1 MAVVPARFTP
11 CQNGGKMRIYDNHIH
26 LSPTGMGVAAATLF
40 EKAGGTAMML
50 THIPP
55 HDMPI
60 ASVQDY
66 EAAFRRTQDLADAV
80 RRATKLKVYVAVGPY
95 PVELI
100 HLKETLGLEK
110 AVAVQKGAMDLAGR
124 LVSGGGVTAIGEIGR
139 PHFPTDT
146 DIIEACNG
154 ILLHGMGVA
163 KDCGCPVVIH
173 SESATPAT
181 CEEFA
186 RMADSVGLLREK
198 VVKHFSPPLVR
209 PEENHGIMPSI
220 LAKEEPVRKAIENGG
235 RFFMETDYIDDLK
248 RPGAVLGPATVPKR
262 TLALMRSGIMTE
274 KMAREVHE
282 EWPRRIYGIETG

>member
-1 MAVVPARFTP
+1 MAS
-11 CQNGGKMRIYDNHIH
+11 KMNIYDNHMH
-26 LSPTGMGVAAATLF
+26 LSPSGMGVEAAKLF

-55 HDMPI
+55 HDI
-60 ASVQDY
+60 HIRTVKDY
-66 EAAFRRTQDLADAV
+66 ETAFLRTLDLADAV
-80 RRATKLKVYVAVGPY
+80 RKGTELKVYVALGPY

-100 HLKETLGLEK
+100 RLADSIGLKD
-110 AVAVQKGAMDLAGR
+110 AVAVQMDAMDMAGR
-124 LVSGGGVTAIGEIGR
+124 LVSERKVAAIGEIGR
-139 PHFPTDT
+139 PHFPADKA
-146 DIIEACNG
+146 IVEACNG
-154 ILLHGMGVA
+154 ILLHGMKVA
-163 KDCGCPVVIH
+163 KQAGSPVVIH

-186 RMADSVGLLREK
+186 RMADTAGLPREK

-209 PEENHGIMPSI
+209 IEDNHGIMPSI
-220 LAKEEPVRKAIENGG
+220 LAKEEPIRKALSFGG

-262 TLALMRSGIMTE
+262 TKALVDSGIMSPE
-274 KMAREVHE
+274 IAREVHE

>member
-1 MAVVPARFTP
+1 MAG
-11 CQNGGKMRIYDNHIH
+11 NMRIYDNHMH
-26 LSPTGMGVAAATLF
+26 LSPTGMGVEAAKLF

-55 HDMPI
+55 HDIPLTS
-60 ASVQDY
+60 ARDY
-66 EAAFRRTQDLADAV
+66 ETAFRRTLDLANVV
-80 RRATKLKVYVAVGPY
+80 RGATKLKVYVAVGPY

-100 HLKETLGLEK
+100 RLKDTLGLEN
-110 AVAVQKGAMDLAGR
+110 AVALQNDAMDLVGG
-124 LVSGGGVTAIGEIGR
+124 LVSEGEVTAIGEIGR
-139 PHFPTDT
+139 PHFPTDR
-146 DIIEACNG
+146 DIVEACNG
-154 ILLHGMGVA
+154 ILLHGMKVA
-163 KDCGCPVVIH
+163 KENGCPVVIH
-173 SESATPAT
+173 SESATPAI

-186 RMADSVGLLREK
+186 KMADSVGLPREK

-220 LAKEEPVRKAIENGG
+220 LAKEEPVRRAIENGG

-262 TLALMRSGIMTE
+262 TKALMQGGIMTDE
-274 KMAREVHE
+274 MAREIHE